1 MTPGYE
7 LFDHTADIGIRV
19 WAPTLPELIRPA
31 TEGLYAVLGNLA
43 TGSDS
48 VARTIE
54 FRGDDAAL
62 LLRDYLAELLFIY
75 DSGRRQLTEVQAR
88 EFTAQHLVVNGQARI
103 VDQNRSVLAHE
114 VKAVT
119 YHELAVRPL
128 PNGFEATCILDI

>member
-1 MTPGYE
+1 MSKM
-7 LFDHTADIGIRV
+7 
-19 WAPTLPELIRPA
+19 LP
-31 TEGLYAVLGNLA
+31 
-43 TGSDS
+43 
-48 VARTIE
+48 
-54 FRGDDAAL
+54 
-62 LLRDYLAELLFIY
+62 
-75 DSGRRQLTEVQAR
+75 EVQAS